1 MCIIAISRGT
11 FSGGEALAKRVA
23 ERLRYRCL
31 AREANLEA
39 AARRYMVP
47 ADELAAAMEKRPSF
61 WERML
66 GERAAYLAFVR
77 ATLCEQARGGR
88 LVYHGYLGQFL
99 LAGISHVI
107 SVRVIADTAFRVQ
120 AAQRQRDLSRK
131 DALAYI
137 AKADAE
143 RRDWTR
149 FLFEADWEDPH
160 LYDLVLN
167 LSRMSLNA
175 ACETVAQLTEREEFQ
190 PNPASLKAMED
201 LTLHS
206 QVSAALAMDFRTRG
220 ADLRVTADDGVVIVT
235 GRSRWPEVADAI
247 PAVVRQVAGVK
258 AVKCEIAGISPPS
271 PLTWY

>member
-1 MCIIAISRGT
+1 MSIIAISRGT
-11 FSGGEALAKRVA
+11 FSGGEALARRVA
-23 ERLRYRCL
+23 ERLQYRCL
-31 AREANLEA
+31 AREANLEVA
-39 AARRYMVP
+39 AQRYMVP
-47 ADELAAAMEKRPSF
+47 AEELAAAMEKRPSF
-61 WERML
+61 FERML

-77 ATLCEQARGGR
+77 AALCEEARAGR

-99 LAGISHVI
+99 LPGISHVI
-107 SVRVIADTAFRVQ
+107 SVRLIADAGFRIR
-120 AAQRQRDLSRK
+120 AAQRQQNLNRE

-137 AKADAE
+137 EKADKE
-143 RRDWTR
+143 RREWTR
-149 FLFEADWEDPH
+149 FLFEVDWEDPH

-175 ACETVAQLTEREEFQ
+175 ACETVAQLTEWDEFK

-206 QVSAALAMDFRTRG
+206 RVSAALAMDFRTRG
-220 ADLRVTADDGVVIVT
+220 VELRVTADDGIVTVT
-235 GRSRWPEVADAI
+235 GRSRWPEVADAV
-247 PAVVRQVAGVK
+247 PTVVRQVAGVK

>member
-1 MCIIAISRGT
+1 MSIIAISRGT

-23 ERLRYRCL
+23 ERLQYRCL
-31 AREANLEA
+31 SRERNLESA
-39 AARRYMVP
+39 AQRYMVP
-47 ADELAAAMEKRPSF
+47 AEELTAAMQKRPTF
-61 WERML
+61 WERMV

-77 ATLCEQARGGR
+77 AALCEEARGGR

-99 LAGISHVI
+99 LPGISHVI
-107 SVRVIADTAFRVQ
+107 SVRAIADADFRIR
-120 AAQRQRDLSRK
+120 AAQQQQDLDRE

-137 AKADAE
+137 EKADKE

-149 FLFEADWEDPH
+149 FLFEVDWDDAH

-175 ACETVAQLTEREEFQ
+175 ACETVVQLTEQDEFK

-206 QVSAALAMDFRTRG
+206 QVAAALAMDFRTRG
-220 ADLRVTADDGVVIVT
+220 ADLRVTADDGIVTVT
-235 GRSRWPEVADAI
+235 GRSRWPEVADAV
-247 PAVVRQVAGVK
+247 PVVVRRVAGVK
-258 AVKCEIAGISPPS
+258 AVKCEITGISPPS

>member
-11 FSGGEALAKRVA
+11 FSGGEALARRVA
-23 ERLRYRCL
+23 ERLQYRCL

-39 AARRYMVP
+39 AAQRCMVP

-107 SVRVIADTAFRVQ
+107 SVRVIADTAFRIQ
-120 AAQRQRDLSRK
+120 AAQRQQNLSRK

-137 AKADAE
+137 AKADTE

-167 LSRMSLNA
+167 LSRMSLDA
-175 ACETVAQLTEREEFQ
+175 ACETVARLTEREEFQ

-220 ADLRVTADDGVVIVT
+220 TDLRVTADDGVVTVT
-235 GRSRWPEVADAI
+235 GRSRWPEVADAV
-247 PAVVRQVAGVK
+247 PSVVRQVAGVTT
-258 AVKCEIAGISPPS
+258 VKCEIIGISQPS

>member
-1 MCIIAISRGT
+1 MSIIAISRGT

-23 ERLRYRCL
+23 ERLQYRCL
-31 AREANLEA
+31 SREGNLERA
-39 AARRYMVP
+39 AQRYMVP
-47 ADELAAAMEKRPSF
+47 AEELTAAMEKRPTF
-61 WERML
+61 WERMV

-77 ATLCEQARGGR
+77 AALCEEARGGR

-99 LAGISHVI
+99 LPGISHVI
-107 SVRVIADTAFRVQ
+107 SVRAIADADFRIR
-120 AAQRQRDLSRK
+120 AAQRQQDLARE

-137 AKADAE
+137 EKADKE

-149 FLFEADWEDPH
+149 FLFEVDWDDAH

-175 ACETVAQLTEREEFQ
+175 ACETVVQLTEQDEFK

-206 QVSAALAMDFRTRG
+206 QVAAALAMDFRTRG
-220 ADLRVTADDGVVIVT
+220 ADLRVTADDGIVTVT
-235 GRSRWPEVADAI
+235 GRSRWPEVADAV
-247 PAVVRQVAGVK
+247 PVVVRRVAGVK
-258 AVKCEIAGISPPS
+258 AVKCEITGISPPS

>member
-1 MCIIAISRGT
+1 MSIIAISRGT
-11 FSGGEALAKRVA
+11 FSGGEALARRVA
-23 ERLRYRCL
+23 ERLQYRCL

-39 AARRYMVP
+39 AAQRYLVP
-47 ADELAAAMEKRPSF
+47 AEELTAAMEKRPSF
-61 WERML
+61 FERML

-77 ATLCEQARGGR
+77 AALCEEARAGR

-99 LAGISHVI
+99 LPGISHVI
-107 SVRVIADTAFRVQ
+107 SVRLVSDVGFRIQ
-120 AAQRQRDLSRK
+120 AAQRQQNLNRE

-137 AKADAE
+137 EKADKG
-143 RRDWTR
+143 RREWTR
-149 FLFEADWEDPH
+149 FLFEVDWEDPH

-175 ACETVAQLTEREEFQ
+175 ACETVAQLTEWDEFK

-206 QVSAALAMDFRTRG
+206 RVSAALAMDFRTRG
-220 ADLRVTADDGVVIVT
+220 VELRVTADDGIVTVT
-235 GRSRWPEVADAI
+235 GRSRWPEVADAV
-247 PAVVRQVAGVK
+247 PVVVRQVAGVK

>member
-1 MCIIAISRGT
+1 MSIIAISRGT
-11 FSGGEALAKRVA
+11 FSGGEALARRVA
-23 ERLRYRCL
+23 ERLQYRCL

-39 AARRYMVP
+39 AAQRYMVP
-47 ADELAAAMEKRPSF
+47 AEELTAAMEKRPSF
-61 WERML
+61 FERML

-77 ATLCEQARGGR
+77 AALCEEARAGR

-99 LAGISHVI
+99 LPGISHVI
-107 SVRVIADTAFRVQ
+107 SVRLIADVGFRIQ
-120 AAQRQRDLSRK
+120 AAQRQQNLNRE

-137 AKADAE
+137 EKADKE
-143 RRDWTR
+143 RREWTR
-149 FLFEADWEDPH
+149 FLFEVDWEDPH

-175 ACETVAQLTEREEFQ
+175 ACETVAQLTEWDEFK

-206 QVSAALAMDFRTRG
+206 RISAALAMDFRTRG
-220 ADLRVTADDGVVIVT
+220 VELRVTADDGIVTVT
-235 GRSRWPEVADAI
+235 GRSRWPELADAV
-247 PAVVRQVAGVK
+247 PVVVRQVAGVK

>member
-1 MCIIAISRGT
+1 MSIIAISRGT
-11 FSGGEALAKRVA
+11 FSGGEALARRVA
-23 ERLRYRCL
+23 ERLQYRCL

-39 AARRYMVP
+39 AAQRYLVP
-47 ADELAAAMEKRPSF
+47 AEELTAAMEKRPSF
-61 WERML
+61 FERML

-77 ATLCEQARGGR
+77 AALCEEARAGR

-99 LAGISHVI
+99 LPGISHVI
-107 SVRVIADTAFRVQ
+107 SVRLIADVGFRIQ
-120 AAQRQRDLSRK
+120 AAQRQQNLNRE

-137 AKADAE
+137 EKADKE
-143 RRDWTR
+143 RREWTR
-149 FLFEADWEDPH
+149 FLFEVDWEDPH

-175 ACETVAQLTEREEFQ
+175 ACETVAQLTEWDEFK

-206 QVSAALAMDFRTRG
+206 RVSAALAMDFRTRG
-220 ADLRVTADDGVVIVT
+220 VELRVTADDGIVTVT
-235 GRSRWPEVADAI
+235 GRSRWPEVADAV
-247 PAVVRQVAGVK
+247 PVVVRQVAGVK

>member
-1 MCIIAISRGT
+1 MSIITISRGT

-31 AREANLEA
+31 GRETNLETA
-39 AARRYMVP
+39 AQRYMVP
-47 ADELAAAMEKRPSF
+47 AEELSAAMEKRPSF

-77 ATLCEQARGGR
+77 AALCEEARAGK
-88 LVYHGYLGQFL
+88 LVYHGYLGQVL

-107 SVRVIADTAFRVQ
+107 SVRVIADAEARIQ
-120 AAQRQRDLSRK
+120 AARRQQNLARE

-137 AKADAE
+137 EKADRE
-143 RRDWTR
+143 RREWIR
-149 FLFEADWEDPH
+149 FLFEVDWENPH

-167 LSRMSLNA
+167 LSRMSLDA
-175 ACETVAQLTEREEFQ
+175 ASETVAQLTERDEFK
-190 PNPASLKAMED
+190 PNAASLKAMED

-206 QVSAALAMDFRTRG
+206 QVAAALAMDFRTRG
-220 ADLRVTADDGVVIVT
+220 VDLRVTADDGMVT
-235 GRSRWPEVADAI
+235 IIGKSRWPEVADAV
-247 PAVVRQVAGVK
+247 PVVVRQVAGVK
-258 AVKCEIAGISPPS
+258 AIKCEITGIAPPS

>member
-1 MCIIAISRGT
+1 MSIIAISRGT

-23 ERLRYRCL
+23 ERLQYRCL
-31 AREANLEA
+31 SRERNLESA
-39 AARRYMVP
+39 AQRYMVP
-47 ADELAAAMEKRPSF
+47 AEELTAAMQKRPTF
-61 WERML
+61 WERMV

-77 ATLCEQARGGR
+77 AALCEEARGGR

-99 LAGISHVI
+99 LPGISHVI
-107 SVRVIADTAFRVQ
+107 SVRAIADTDFRIR
-120 AAQRQRDLSRK
+120 AAQQQQDLARE

-137 AKADAE
+137 EKADKE

-149 FLFEADWEDPH
+149 FLFEVDWDDAH

-175 ACETVAQLTEREEFQ
+175 ACETVVQLTEQDEFK

-206 QVSAALAMDFRTRG
+206 QVAAALAMDFRTRG
-220 ADLRVTADDGVVIVT
+220 ADLRVTADDGIVTVT
-235 GRSRWPEVADAI
+235 GRSRWPEVADAV
-247 PAVVRQVAGVK
+247 PVVVRRVAGVK
-258 AVKCEIAGISPPS
+258 AVKCEITGISPPS